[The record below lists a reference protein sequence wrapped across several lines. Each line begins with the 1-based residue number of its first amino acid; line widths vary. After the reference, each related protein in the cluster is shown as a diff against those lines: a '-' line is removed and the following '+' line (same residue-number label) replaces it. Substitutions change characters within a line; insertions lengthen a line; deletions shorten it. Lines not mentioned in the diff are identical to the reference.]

1 MSVKK
6 LALALAIA
14 SIFVAA
20 SAAQSAPA
28 AQALV
33 LEFVDGEELTVV
45 YPDSTTYSYASGS
58 VQEGDKLPVG
68 STVKTGATTT
78 AELKIAPNGTVIKLA
93 KKTTFK
99 VEGLATPEKD
109 QNAFTLASGKI
120 RAVAAKGGQY
130 SIYTANTVAGVRGT
144 DFSMA
149 FEEGTKA
156 TLLVAKG
163 LVEFG
168 RREGDAMADA
178 IKVGAGQMAD
188 FFKGMTAAPYTPEQL
203 AEEYDGL
210 DIDPAK
216 MPPQPEEAKTEDKPA
231 ASGPSDSA
239 AAAAVT
245 PPPAEA
251 APAESKDAAA
261 DKVES
266 AVFDW
271 LRDILGMEIGSI
283 TINGDTWAKAVIQ
296 PTFTLGKLKA
306 GLYLPVI
313 YSDNLF
319 DPSTWYRPS
328 GNDEW
333 SFGTDIGWTAEDW
346 PSALLDAATD
356 VALKIKFIE
365 YGQPLEDPFFIKV
378 GNVDSFT
385 IGHGL
390 LMRDYANDADFPSI
404 RRVGLN
410 LGLDFGKWGFE
421 ALSNDLTDNEILG
434 GRFFFRPVE
443 ASKIAVGFSGVADL
457 NPASVFNTEAEPDAA
472 ALYGDPAFI
481 GAAADLDIPVVSS
494 DLLGI
499 RFFADAGA
507 MVPYVRNEYSY
518 EGATG
523 ASGLRFD
530 MITDT
535 GSNWGAASGLI
546 ANILFVNL
554 RLEYRYFTGAFS
566 PAFFD
571 SSYERRR
578 SELVKEWAS
587 YLTGATVNDQLV
599 MGVYGEG
606 GASIIKDKL
615 VFELGYF
622 WPWAAGA
629 TTLDEQLSTSDDY
642 LKASL
647 VVKKGLV
654 PVIDVAGALSY
665 ERRNFA
671 RTLAGQVAGASLFDE
686 NTTFSGEL
694 SFPVPGAPNLDLAF
708 IFSTTV
714 ERDGNGDVVYID
726 EKPSIVPAITLETRL
741 HF

>member
-1 MSVKK
+1 MTARK
-6 LALALAIA
+6 LAIA
-14 SIFVAA
+14 FAIATIFVAVSTA
-20 SAAQSAPA
+20 QTAQS
-28 AQALV
+28 LI
-33 LEFVDGEELTVV
+33 LEFVDGQDLTVV

-58 VQEGDKLPVG
+58 IQEGDKLPVG
-68 STVKTGATTT
+68 STVKTGPTTS

-109 QNAFTLASGKI
+109 QNAFTLAAGKI
-120 RAVAAKGGQY
+120 RAVAAKGSQY
-130 SIYTANTVAGVRGT
+130 SIYTSSTVAGVRGT

-149 FEEGTKA
+149 FEEGSKA

-168 RREGDAMADA
+168 RREGDAMAGA
-178 IKVGAGQMAD
+178 IMVAAGQMAD
-188 FFKGMTAAPYTPEQL
+188 FFKGMTAQAFTPAQL
-203 AEEYDGL
+203 AEEFDGL
-210 DIDPAK
+210 NIDPAK
-216 MPPQPEEAKTEDKPA
+216 MPPQPDDPKADAAPA
-231 ASGPSDSA
+231 TGPTGSA
-239 AAAAVT
+239 AAAVSPPPTAT
-245 PPPAEA
+245 PPA
-251 APAESKDAAA
+251 DAAKDEPK

-271 LRDILGMEIGSI
+271 LKDMLGMEIGSI

-296 PTFTLGKLKA
+296 PTFKLGKLRT

-319 DPSTWYRPS
+319 DPSTWYRPA

-333 SFGTDIGWTAEDW
+333 SFGTDIGWTSETW
-346 PSALLDAATD
+346 LPALLDATTD
-356 VALKIKFIE
+356 VALKVKFLE
-365 YGQPLEDPFFIKV
+365 YGEPLVDPFFVKV

-404 RRVGLN
+404 RRIGLN
-410 LGLDFGKWGFE
+410 LGLDLGKWGFE
-421 ALSNDLTDNEILG
+421 ALTNDLTDNQILG
-434 GRFFFRPVE
+434 GRFYFRPVE
-443 ASKIAVGFSGVADL
+443 ESKIAVGFSGVADL
-457 NPASVFNTEAEPDAA
+457 QPASVFNTEADPDAA
-472 ALYGDPAFI
+472 ALYGDPVFI
-481 GAAADLDIPVVSS
+481 GAAADLDIPIITS
-494 DLLGI
+494 DILGI

-507 MVPYVRNEYSY
+507 MVPYVRDEFSY
-518 EGATG
+518 EGNTG
-523 ASGLRFD
+523 AKGFRYDMVFD
-530 MITDT
+530 S
-535 GSNWGAASGLI
+535 GSNWGAATGLI
-546 ANILFVNL
+546 ANILFVDL

-571 SSYERRR
+571 AGYERRR

-587 YLTGATVNDQLV
+587 YLSGTTVNDQLV

-629 TTLDEQLSTSDDY
+629 TTLDEALSTSDDY

-647 VVKKGLV
+647 VIMKGLV
-654 PVIDVAGALSY
+654 PVIDVAGSISY

-671 RTLAGQVAGASLFDE
+671 RTLAGQAGMSLFDE
-686 NTTFSGEL
+686 NTTLAGEL

-714 ERDGNGDVVYID
+714 ERDENGDVVFVD
-726 EKPSIVPAITLETRL
+726 ERPSIVPAITLETRL